1 MNTIT
6 YSRIKYGK
14 VNCYLKDIMQ
24 NKHITTYRLALISNV
39 KYGIVKRYRD
49 NNVIRYDANILAK
62 LCFYLDCDLSS
73 ILKYEK

>member
-1 MNTIT
+1 
-6 YSRIKYGK
+6 
-14 VNCYLKDIMQ
+14 MQ

-49 NNVIRYDANILAK
+49 NNIIRYDANILAK
-62 LCFYLDCDLSS
+62 LCFCLDCDLSS